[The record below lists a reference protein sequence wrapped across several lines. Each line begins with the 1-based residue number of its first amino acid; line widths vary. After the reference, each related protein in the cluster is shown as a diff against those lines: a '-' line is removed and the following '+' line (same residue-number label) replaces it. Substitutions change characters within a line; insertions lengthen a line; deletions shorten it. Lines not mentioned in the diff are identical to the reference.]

1 MCYPGQ
7 VPAKVKKMDRMVDIS
22 NIGAHDGGDISIIT
36 EEDLMT
42 EKM

>member
-1 MCYPGQ
+1 
-7 VPAKVKKMDRMVDIS
+7 MDRIGDIS
-22 NIGAHDGGDISIIT
+22 DIGAHDGGDLSIIT